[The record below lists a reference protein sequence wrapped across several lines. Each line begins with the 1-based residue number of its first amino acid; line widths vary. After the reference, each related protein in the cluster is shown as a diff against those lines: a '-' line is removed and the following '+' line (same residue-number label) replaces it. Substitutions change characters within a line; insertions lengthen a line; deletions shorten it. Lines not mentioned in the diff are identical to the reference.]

1 MRKQPRRRII
11 SFFDD
16 ADLDGQQAA
25 DKEASESP
33 KYDPKAGDEVNG
45 VLTKAEMFT
54 GGQYDPTIVI
64 NFRNVGD
71 KKVGGVDAGA
81 IGYLFLPTVLR
92 RKMLETAPAIGT
104 PFKLRFEGSV
114 TPEKGGN
121 PYKDWTLVT
130 ASMTDSNA
138 ADRVLW
144 DAIDPAQR
152 ADVPRSAPRGQAQDA
167 DSWKF

>member
-1 MRKQPRRRII
+1 M

-16 ADLDGQQAA
+16 ADLDAQQAA

-33 KYDPKAGDEVNG
+33 KFDPKAGDTVQA
-45 VLTKAEMFT
+45 VLTKAEMFS

-71 KKVGGVDAGA
+71 KEVGGVEAGA

-92 RKMLETAPAIGT
+92 RKMLEAAPAVGS

-121 PYKDWTLVT
+121 PYKDWTLIT
-130 ASMTDSNA
+130 GSMEDSTM
-138 ADRVLW
+138 ADRRLW
-144 DAIDPAQR
+144 DSIDPGQR
-152 ADVPRSAPRGQAQDA
+152 AGSMPTQGGGKQQDS
-167 DSWKF
+167 DWKF